1 MKYYKVILDNGE
13 ELYHESKVPL
23 SHDQLMEALQFEAK
37 LSPVE
42 VDEVVDHEEIQEEE
56 YEENCF

>member
-1 MKYYKVILDNGE
+1 MKYYKVILDNGD

-23 SHDQLMEALQFEAK
+23 SHDQLIEALQFEAK

-42 VDEVVDHEEIQEEE
+42 VDEVIDHEEIEEEE
-56 YEENCF
+56 YEENSF

>member
-1 MKYYKVILDNGE
+1 MKYYKVILDNRD

-23 SHDQLMEALQFEAK
+23 SHDQLIEALQFEAK

-42 VDEVVDHEEIQEEE
+42 VDEVVDHEEIGEEE
-56 YEENCF
+56 YEENYF

>member
-23 SHDQLMEALQFEAK
+23 SQDQLMEALQFEAK

-42 VDEVVDHEEIQEEE
+42 VDEVVDHEEIEEEE
-56 YEENCF
+56 YEENSF

>member
-1 MKYYKVILDNGE
+1 MKYYKVILDNGD

-23 SHDQLMEALQFEAK
+23 SQDQLMEALQFEAK

-42 VDEVVDHEEIQEEE
+42 VDEVVDHEEIEEEE
-56 YEENCF
+56 YEENSF